1 MCIYFS
7 PQLLSEYNVDQVS
20 SAILDRD
27 LSAKRTF
34 GLRRRW
40 GRQVEG
46 IYLPALEW
54 FSKESKDG
62 RERIMSYVQCACAES
77 YAANVTD
84 RRRRNMSREVLPRDK
99 RRTAALGMVMA
110 LKEMVKGVLYS
121 LETWEIGAI
130 FTCTEQQV
138 RPGPGQ
144 AAGLERALCR
154 RGVRGIMQT
163 ASVVFQ

>member
-1 MCIYFS
+1 MRIYFS
-7 PQLLSEYNVDQVS
+7 PQLLSEYNFDQVS
-20 SAILDRD
+20 SAVLDRD

-54 FSKESKDG
+54 FSKGPKDG
-62 RERIMSYVQCACAES
+62 RENHVLQCACAES
-77 YAANVTD
+77 YAANATAW
-84 RRRRNMSREVLPRDK
+84 RRRNMSREVLPRDK
-99 RRTAALGMVMA
+99 QRTAALGMVMA

-121 LETWEIGAI
+121 LKTWEMVSSS
-130 FTCTEQQV
+130 FYVYTEQQV

-154 RGVRGIMQT
+154 RGVRGITQT